1 MVTRLKGT
9 EEKEWRLNYI
19 GHERLMAICRQWQ
32 EIIVKSMDDLFH
44 NVLQDVYYAEKQL
57 LRTLPK
63 LARRSSNAEL
73 EKALNHHRD
82 ETENQV
88 QRLEQVFDM
97 IGKKP
102 RGKKCDAMLG
112 IIAEGDEVMSE
123 TDGHAIRDAGIIAA
137 AQAAEHYEIARY
149 GTLCV
154 WAEALGKRDAAGLLK
169 ETLEEEKKA
178 DQLLTSIAKGQV
190 NQAAISQA
198 ASGRREAET
207 LLVP

>member
-1 MVTRLKGT
+1 
-9 EEKEWRLNYI
+9 
-19 GHERLMAICRQWQ
+19 
-32 EIIVKSMDDLFH
+32 MDDLFH

-57 LRTLPK
+57 LRTLSK
-63 LARRSSNAEL
+63 LAKKSSNTEL
-73 EKALNHHRD
+73 EKALSHHRD

-112 IIAEGDEVMSE
+112 IIAEGDEVISA
-123 TDGHAIRDAGIIAA
+123 TDEHTLCDAGIIAA

-149 GTLCV
+149 GTLCA
-154 WAEALGKRDAAGLLK
+154 WAEALGNRDAASLLK
-169 ETLEEEKKA
+169 ETLEEEKRA
-178 DQLLTSIAKGQV
+178 DQLLTSIAKKEV

-198 ASGRREAET
+198 AGGRRETET

>member
-1 MVTRLKGT
+1 MA
-9 EEKEWRLNYI
+9 LNSD
-19 GHERLMAICRQWQ
+19 GHFRRWQ
-32 EIIVKSMDDLFH
+32 EITVKSMDDLFH
-44 NVLQDVYYAEKQL
+44 TMLQDIYYAEKQL

-63 LARRSSNAEL
+63 LAKKSSNVEL

-82 ETENQV
+82 ETERHV
-88 QRLEQVFDM
+88 QRLEQVFDL

-112 IIAEGDEVMSE
+112 IVAEGDEVVSE
-123 TDGHAIRDAGIIAA
+123 AGEETVRDAGIIAA

-149 GTLCV
+149 GTLCA
-154 WAEALGKRDAAGLLK
+154 WAELMGKRDAGSLLK
-169 ETLEEEKKA
+169 ETLEEEKTA

-190 NQAAISQA
+190 NRAAISQA
-198 ASGRREAET
+198 ASSRRDTEA